1 MSTKKTLRPFLLMI
15 LPPSTCQ
22 GSVAA
27 DIGGM
32 VRGDAPQLDS
42 TSLPWWETDTGAG
55 PRDLRAAFSGA
66 MLLNCTRDR
75 QPTKPGVLYFV
86 MRTGSI
92 SPVSADDGTEID
104 RWRERER
111 EKEKK

>member
-1 MSTKKTLRPFLLMI
+1 MLAHMGIRKGVRTAF
-15 LPPSTCQ
+15 
-22 GSVAA
+22 GSVRQR
-27 DIGGM
+27 DG
-32 VRGDAPQLDS
+32 
-42 TSLPWWETDTGAG
+42 GAG

-104 RWRERER
+104 R
-111 EKEKK
+111 